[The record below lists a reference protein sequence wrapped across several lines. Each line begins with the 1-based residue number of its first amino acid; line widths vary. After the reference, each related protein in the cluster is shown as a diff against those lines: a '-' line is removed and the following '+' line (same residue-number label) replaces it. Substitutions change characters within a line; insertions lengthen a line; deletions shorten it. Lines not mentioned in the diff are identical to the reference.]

1 MKLFHRK
8 QKNKTN
14 SVITLKLNTAII
26 FILLFSVPVLSVAQ
40 RFDGGIALGAS
51 ATQVDGD
58 DWGGFTKIGLV
69 AGAYIKTDISD
80 NIGFQIDLHYI
91 DKGSKNRKDPDNPG
105 ESQFKIKLRYVQM
118 PFMGYYHFRKRYNI
132 ELGIAPAYLISSK
145 ILENGEELPDYY
157 KYKPF
162 DLSALLGLRVYLNEH
177 ISTNLRFMYSVLT
190 ITDDSD
196 PTYNHPNQFNNL
208 LTFTLNYEF
217 K

>member
-8 QKNKTN
+8 AKNNKT
-14 SVITLKLNTAII
+14 SGSMLL
-26 FILLFSVPVLSVAQ
+26 FHRSFFLILLLVVPVLTIGQ
-40 RFDGGIALGAS
+40 RFDGGVSLGAS

-69 AGAYIKTDISD
+69 AGAYVKTDVSE
-80 NIGFQIDLHYI
+80 NIGFQVDLHYI
-91 DKGSKNRKDPDNPG
+91 DKGSKNKKDPDNPG

-118 PFMGYYHFRKRYNI
+118 PFMGYYHFRNRYNI

-162 DLSALLGLRVYLNEH
+162 DLSALIGFRMYLNDN
-177 ISTNLRFMYSVLT
+177 ISANLRFMYSVLT

-196 PTYNHPNQFNNL
+196 PAYNHPNHFNNL